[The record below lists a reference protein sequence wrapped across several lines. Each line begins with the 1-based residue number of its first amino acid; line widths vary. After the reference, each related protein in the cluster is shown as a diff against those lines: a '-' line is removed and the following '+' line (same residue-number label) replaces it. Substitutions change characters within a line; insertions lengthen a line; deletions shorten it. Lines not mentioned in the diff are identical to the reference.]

1 MLCQS
6 TFISTKITPFSWPA
20 FKSWTRDELIKN
32 YGELLFKTDAGVK
45 MKLKDYFTYCAV
57 HEAAP
62 MYLFDNEFAEKAPQ
76 LHKDYQVH
84 IYFL

>member
-1 MLCQS
+1 
-6 TFISTKITPFSWPA
+6 
-20 FKSWTRDELIKN
+20 
-32 YGELLFKTDAGVK
+32 